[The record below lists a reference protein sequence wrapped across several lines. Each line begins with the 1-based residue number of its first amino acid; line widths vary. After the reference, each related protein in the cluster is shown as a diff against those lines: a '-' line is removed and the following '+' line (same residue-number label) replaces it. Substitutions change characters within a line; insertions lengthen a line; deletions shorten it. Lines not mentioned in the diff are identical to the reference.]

1 VRYISKR
8 RIVHRP
14 FITKIQRFKSTCSGI
29 KW

>member
-14 FITKIQRFKSTCSGI
+14 FMTKVQRFKSTCPGI